1 MLRIEHPR
9 GGRSCLDEAGYVQGA
24 PELVAEVAASSASID
39 LRQKKRVYERN
50 GVQEY
55 LVWQVFEQRLDW
67 FCLREG
73 EYGALSPDAEGIVR
87 SQVFPGLW
95 LAANELLGGNLQVVL
110 QVLQR
115 GMSTSECQQFV
126 QRLAQA

>member
-9 GGRSCLDEAGYVQGA
+9 GGRSWLDEAGYVQGA

-39 LRQKKRVYERN
+39 LRQKKRAYERN

-73 EYGALSPDAEGIVR
+73 EYGTLSPDAEGIVR

-95 LAANELLGGNLQVVL
+95 LAANDLLTGNLQAVL
-110 QVLQR
+110 QVLQQ
-115 GMSTSECQQFV
+115 GMSTPEHQQFV
-126 QRLAQA
+126 QRLTQT